1 LALQVYYA
9 QNGWTVWFSSLDP
22 LHTRRQTT
30 AQCFEVFLFL
40 AAGFLA
46 EPFLV
51 EAFFLG
57 EGLADFLLFD
67 AAFFLVGVLLGLGL
81 AALRFGD

>member
-1 LALQVYYA
+1 LVFLAR
-9 QNGWTVWFSSLDP
+9 SSSY
-22 LHTRRQTT
+22 TAFRQHGP
-30 AQCFEVFLFL
+30 QCFEVFLFL

-51 EAFFLG
+51 VVFFLG
-57 EGLADFLLFD
+57 EGLADFLVFD
-67 AAFFLVGVLLGLGL
+67 PADFFLVGVLLGLGL